1 MKTDADLWAR
11 IEALILDEWASQFAF
26 TDRLAR
32 DNGWSR
38 HFAER
43 VVSEYKRFLYLS
55 QVSAGIVTPSDQVD
69 QAWHLHLTY
78 SRHYWQVLCGDV
90 LGRPLHHGPTLGGQQ
105 EDVRY
110 RACYEQTVAAY
121 AAEFG
126 HVPPADIWPATDIRF
141 SEAPAYRRIN
151 TARAWVIPR
160 PRWLDRVGR
169 RTRSVISGLAAI
181 AGVAVLSASLAMAD
195 AGQANDDDLWI
206 FGIAIGAFVL
216 AMVFKTRN
224 SGSKR
229 PHRGKRKGGSGSGC
243 SGCGAGGSNSGC
255 GGSGCGGGGCGGD

>member
-11 IEALILDEWASQFAF
+11 IEALVLDAPASEFTF

-38 HFAER
+38 RFAEK
-43 VVSEYKRFLYLS
+43 VVGEYKRFLYLS

-78 SRHYWQVLCGDV
+78 SRHYWQSLCGDV

-105 EDVRY
+105 ENAKY

-126 HVPPADIWPATDIRF
+126 HVPPDDIWPAADIRF
-141 SEAPAYRRIN
+141 GEAPAYRRVN
-151 TARAWVIPR
+151 TAHAWVIPR
-160 PRWLDRVGR
+160 PRWLDRFTVR
-169 RTRSVISGLAAI
+169 ARTAVCGLAAI
-181 AGVAVLSASLAMAD
+181 IGLSIVGATLAMAD
-195 AGQANDDDLWI
+195 SGQDSDDGIWI

-216 AMVFKTRN
+216 AMVFKIRD

-229 PHRGKRKGGSGSGC
+229 PHRGKRKGGGGSGC
-243 SGCGAGGSNSGC
+243 SGCGAGGSDGG